1 MSIFVECRFNTLND
15 LEIDVYNDFFLSK
28 YLKKVLQAL
37 RRLKGNSDRKPKMS
51 TGTKILFDQ
60 LTEDAMKLMENGEY
74 S

>member
-51 TGTKILFDQ
+51 TETKILFDQ
-60 LTEDAMKLMENGEY
+60 LTEDAMKLTENGEY

>member
-51 TGTKILFDQ
+51 TETKIVFDQ

>member
-37 RRLKGNSDRKPKMS
+37 RRLKGNSDRKAKMS
-51 TGTKILFDQ
+51 AETKIVFDQ